1 MNTLIAQLR
10 DLFQS
15 MTPGARITAGLLL
28 VVAVVSVAYLFQNSA
43 AGPDAFLFG
52 GERFSQGEINRMEAA
67 MAEARLSG
75 WKVEGDRI
83 SVPTGMQQ
91 ECIAAIASAGAL
103 PDNFASF
110 MDAAIDRA
118 NPMESR
124 QQWELRTK
132 VARENQLSLLVS
144 KFQWVES
151 ANVMV
156 DIQERRG
163 FNQRNNASATVFV
176 TPKVGEVIDKVRV
189 RNIQTLVAGPFVSM
203 SVENVHVTSSN
214 GDVGSGSEPWF
225 DDPYLQAR
233 AEVMKS
239 YRKSLLEGLNWI
251 PGVRVEVS
259 ADLDNKKSM
268 NVLTVTPSDGKTV
281 RSETQRETEQS
292 SVNEGGGQPGAPANG
307 PSRRGLEE
315 SLARTNSSTVERE
328 TSSEENAV
336 GQETTQEIFVGFKP
350 KELHA
355 SIAIPRDYVRNIW
368 VQQNSEGDLTKLT
381 DTEMQTMENAVKM
394 NVEKYVQ
401 NLLPRLSL
409 GEDQY
414 RQVEVI
420 FIDTLKQEL
429 PSEPTTA
436 DTALAWTGEYWGTLS
451 MLGLAGVSLLLLRS
465 ALRPTDGTSPTS
477 TTGMELDFSSNAS
490 EANDSP
496 DTHSERP
503 KLRIKKT
510 ESLKEDLSEMVRE
523 DPDAA
528 ASILRAWI
536 HNAA

>member
-1 MNTLIAQLR
+1 MNNLIAQLR

-28 VVAVVSVAYLFQNSA
+28 VVAVVSVAYLFQNTA

-67 MAEARLSG
+67 MAEARITG
-75 WKVEGDRI
+75 WQVEGNRI
-83 SVPTGMQQ
+83 AVPTSKQQ

-103 PDNFASF
+103 PDNFATF

-118 NPMESR
+118 SPMESR

-132 VARENQLSLLVS
+132 VARENQLSLIVS
-144 KFQWVES
+144 KMDWVES
-151 ANVMV
+151 AHVMV

-163 FNQRNNASATVFV
+163 FNQRNNASASVFI
-176 TPKVGEVIDKVRV
+176 TPKPGEVVDRVRV
-189 RNIQTLVAGPFVSM
+189 RNIQKLVAGPFASM
-203 SVENVHVTSSN
+203 TLEKVNVTSSN
-214 GDVGSGSEPWF
+214 GDIGGGSEQVY
-225 DDPYLQAR
+225 DDQYLQAR
-233 AEVMKS
+233 SEVMKS
-239 YRKSLLEGLNWI
+239 YRQSILTGLNFI

-268 NVLTVTPSDGKTV
+268 NVTTITPSDGKTV

-292 SVNEGGGQPGAPANG
+292 TVNDGGGQPGAPANG

-315 SLARTNSSTVERE
+315 GLARTNSSTLERE
-328 TSSEENAV
+328 TSTEENAV
-336 GQETTQEIFVGFKP
+336 GQETTQELFVGFKP
-350 KELHA
+350 KELRA
-355 SIAIPRDYVRNIW
+355 SIAVPREYVQTIW
-368 VQQNSEGDLTKLT
+368 MQKNPEGDPTKLT
-381 DTEMQTMENAVKM
+381 DTERQTMESALKLDI
-394 NVEKYVQ
+394 ERYVQ
-401 NLLPRLSL
+401 NILPRLSL
-409 GEDQY
+409 GEDEY

-420 FIDTLKQEL
+420 FIDSIKQPL
-429 PSEPTTA
+429 PPEPSVA

-465 ALRPTDGTSPTS
+465 AIRPS
-477 TTGMELDFSSNAS
+477 TTTNPTAAPAMEVEFGSKSNES
-490 EANDSP
+490 TDSQDP
-496 DTHSERP
+496 QGERP

-528 ASILRAWI
+528 ASILRGWI